1 MHFKMSNRRRKIRGA
16 FAGMAAVM
24 AMTLMLAGVPAP
36 VLYAEQTD
44 GAMRPQEAAQTADQD
59 SALEGEYVP
68 EDGSAPEEKYA
79 SEKKT
84 APADK
89 ETGEEEHEG
98 DSEKSVTSPNAEGQP
113 EKPEE
118 SSGKEETT
126 SEAKTVSGMKTASEA
141 ETVSANVMA
150 AVYDLRAA
158 EDKSGGLDF
167 QWRSSLP
174 KVETEYTAGG
184 GRIVWTPKLEGS
196 NVVSGTLTLQNA
208 EIDANETGI
217 RVCVPTTV
225 VLEGESLISAG
236 KTNSNAPGMSL
247 GLAFEQGL
255 EYLDGSVIT
264 GSGSLKI
271 QSPGDGIQSPKG
283 FTIDGAQVSIVYGS
297 GADGIWTSD
306 ADIMIKNNSLVEV
319 TGAGSAGVG
328 ALRVQGSK
336 GDIIIENSKVI
347 AINNT
352 GAAMST
358 VGGNIRLISSDVRA
372 VGNTSSQNASGTLL
386 VAYGKHII
394 MDGGMLYAENTGG
407 DLEIPLMSGCMETKN
422 GAVFYTREKK
432 YLLPIQGGAVWY
444 PNSSYDKDKDL
455 VTAGIEGEVIGNMVW
470 QEGMPL
476 PENMTLSIGRYYD
489 DVTLT
494 IPEGVNIVVP
504 NGSKINV
511 RPNAKGSLIN
521 NGTIDISGGG
531 NINVANNGSL
541 TNGGTVN
548 IQDGG
553 SLYNSYNTT
562 TGERGTIENN
572 GTIQVFDSGVLQNYS
587 NLTNNGA
594 IRSTGSFYNILAA
607 GSPGSIINS
616 GTIDGFVIEMQD
628 TAYINKANGNT
639 VIKKGQTLILGAN
652 ADSTRSKSRT
662 LQVLDGATLTVEEGA
677 VVDAKTHV
685 TQDTLSQYLKI
696 DDTLVLNGTLLLPDN
711 TPEAVIQ
718 ELGQH
723 IEGDG
728 SIQVGD
734 VTGGSNY
741 YIAQVA
747 GSAAGNTGK
756 GLYQERAT
764 VNIDAGD
771 KAGYRF
777 LGWTAVPENVA
788 VTDAQAVRTTF
799 IMPKGSVT
807 LTANWEQ
814 ITYEVTVNGSKAA
827 VTGAGVYAAGEVVS
841 VDAGSREGYAFKGW
855 SSGDGVAFAD
865 PSQAATTF
873 VMPGHP
879 VTVTASWGEKPEE
892 TTSSPEETTPSPE
905 ETTSSGGTGSSSGNQ
920 SSSSGTDGKQK
931 NPQPA
936 ANPEETLPI
945 AETNETQNQNVSAAA
960 ASADTGDASHMGWY
974 LLSGILSLSGCMA
987 MIRRLTKN
995 TLD

>member
-1 MHFKMSNRRRKIRGA
+1 
-16 FAGMAAVM
+16 
-24 AMTLMLAGVPAP
+24 
-36 VLYAEQTD
+36 
-44 GAMRPQEAAQTADQD
+44 
-59 SALEGEYVP
+59 
-68 EDGSAPEEKYA
+68 
-79 SEKKT
+79 
-84 APADK
+84 
-89 ETGEEEHEG
+89 
-98 DSEKSVTSPNAEGQP
+98 
-113 EKPEE
+113 
-118 SSGKEETT
+118 
-126 SEAKTVSGMKTASEA
+126 
-141 ETVSANVMA
+141 
-150 AVYDLRAA
+150 
-158 EDKSGGLDF
+158 
-167 QWRSSLP
+167 
-174 KVETEYTAGG
+174 
-184 GRIVWTPKLEGS
+184 
-196 NVVSGTLTLQNA
+196 
-208 EIDANETGI
+208 
-217 RVCVPTTV
+217 
-225 VLEGESLISAG
+225 
-236 KTNSNAPGMSL
+236 
-247 GLAFEQGL
+247 
-255 EYLDGSVIT
+255 
-264 GSGSLKI
+264 
-271 QSPGDGIQSPKG
+271 
-283 FTIDGAQVSIVYGS
+283 
-297 GADGIWTSD
+297 
-306 ADIMIKNNSLVEV
+306 
-319 TGAGSAGVG
+319 
-328 ALRVQGSK
+328 
-336 GDIIIENSKVI
+336 
-347 AINNT
+347 
-352 GAAMST
+352 MST

-372 VGNTSSQNASGTLL
+372 VGNTNSQNASGTLL
-386 VAYGKHII
+386 VGYGSRII
-394 MDGGMLYAENTGG
+394 MDGGTLYAENTGD
-407 DLEIPLMSGCMETKN
+407 DLEIPLMPECMETKN
-422 GAVFYTREKK
+422 GAAFYTREKK

-594 IRSTGSFYNILAA
+594 IRSTGSFFNILAA

-628 TAYINKANGNT
+628 TAYINQANGNT
-639 VIKKGQTLILGAN
+639 VIKKGQTLTLGVEG
-652 ADSTRSKSRT
+652 SKKGQI
-662 LQVLDGATLTVEEGA
+662 LQVPKGAALTVEEGA

-685 TQDTLSQYLKI
+685 TKDTLSRYLDI
-696 DDTLVLNGTLLLPDN
+696 ADTLVLNGILLLPLD
-711 TPEAVIQ
+711 TPDEVIQ

-734 VTGGSNY
+734 VTSGSNY

-747 GSAAGNTGK
+747 GSTSGNTGK
-756 GLYQERAT
+756 GLYQEGAT

-777 LGWTAVPENVA
+777 LGWTAAPDSVVIADASA
-788 VTDAQAVRTTF
+788 VQTTF
-799 IMPKGSVT
+799 TMPAGSVA

-814 ITYEVTVNGSKAA
+814 ITYGVTVNGSKAA

-841 VDAGSREGYAFKGW
+841 VDAGSREGYVFKGW
-855 SSGDGVAFAD
+855 SSGDGVVFAD